1 MLYHEAQWLL
11 IILIMR
17 LLFGALD
24 LFNEMIDGE
33 LSQIQLLWWLVHYK
47 HVQLLVVQ
55 KSVRRSMN
63 MLLGKVLS

>member
-1 MLYHEAQWLL
+1 MVAYYTHNETAVV
-11 IILIMR
+11 
-17 LLFGALD
+17 ALD

>member
-47 HVQLLVVQ
+47 RVQLLVV
-55 KSVRRSMN
+55 
-63 MLLGKVLS
+63 

>member
-1 MLYHEAQWLL
+1 MVAYYTHNETAVV
-11 IILIMR
+11 
-17 LLFGALD
+17 ALD
-24 LFNEMIDGE
+24 LFNEMIDGGVE
-33 LSQIQLLWWLVHYK
+33 SNSVTVVVSDYK